1 MKAVFTLALSL
12 LSLFALRAQE
22 IDFKAY
28 HRHFSEVAFGLYASK
43 FETSN
48 SEYRAFIRDLKKK
61 RKVEELK
68 VCAVDS
74 SRWANALKY
83 SKPYEQYYFQHEAY
97 SDYPVVN
104 ITKEAAELYCKW
116 LTEQYNQAPKRKYR
130 RVRFRLP
137 TEQEWR
143 MAASAGVENAIFP
156 WGGPYLRNTRGSF
169 LANFRVIPQS
179 TIRDNGNPDCLEYV
193 PTDRNNKGSGTSST
207 RGTLDAA
214 LITAPVKS
222 FYPNEYGLYNMAGN
236 VAEMVESKTRRT
248 LGGSW
253 QNTGYYLRL
262 DAEDP
267 YADVEGPHPAI
278 GFRVFMEVIEE

>member
-1 MKAVFTLALSL
+1 MKGIFTLILVMSQ
-12 LSLFALRAQE
+12 LFALRSQD
-22 IDFKAY
+22 IDFKAF

-48 SEYRAFIRDLKKK
+48 AEYRAFIKDLKKQNK
-61 RKVEELK
+61 KDELMI
-68 VCAVDS
+68 CRVDS
-74 SRWANALKY
+74 SRWADALKY

-104 ITKEAAELYCKW
+104 ITKEAARQYCKW
-116 LTEQYNQAPKRKYR
+116 LTEQYNRAPKRKYK

-143 MAASAGVENAIFP
+143 MAANAGQENALFP
-156 WGGPYLRNTRGSF
+156 WGGPYLRNARGSY

-179 TIRDNGNPDCLEYV
+179 AIRDREGEECLEYV
-193 PTDRNNKGSGTSST
+193 PLNAMNRKRGIQSELGGLDGIITD
-207 RGTLDAA
+207 
-214 LITAPVKS
+214 PVKS

-267 YADVEGPHPAI
+267 YAEVEGPHPAI
-278 GFRVFMEVIEE
+278 GFRVFMEIIEE